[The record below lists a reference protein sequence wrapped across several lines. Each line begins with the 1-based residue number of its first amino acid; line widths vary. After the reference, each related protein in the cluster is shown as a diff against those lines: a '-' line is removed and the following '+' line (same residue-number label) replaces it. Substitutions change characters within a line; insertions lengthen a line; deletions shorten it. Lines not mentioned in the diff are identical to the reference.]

1 MVVSNGDDMAI
12 EAELEHARRWDFSR
26 LRQFWRRG
34 DAVARTGGGNGPLGA
49 LGRQPL
55 TVGGIVAGIG
65 VAVGAAAILRERSS
79 AEPDLPEEIVA
90 RALCR
95 EPPDTP
101 TYRGPLWTG
110 YRNDARRVLKALR
123 EAGLLVEKA

>member
-1 MVVSNGDDMAI
+1 MAI
-12 EAELEHARRWDFSR
+12 EAELGHARPWDLGR

-34 DAVARTGGGNGPLGA
+34 DAVARADRGGVGLGA
-49 LGRQPL
+49 LGGRPL
-55 TVGGIVAGIG
+55 TVSGIVAGVGI
-65 VAVGAAAILRERSS
+65 AVGAAAILRDRSS
-79 AEPDLPEEIVA
+79 AEPPPAEEIVA

-95 EPPDTP
+95 EAPDTP

-123 EAGLLVEKA
+123 EAGLLAEKA